1 MNRRNLALVLL
12 IPFTALTVY
21 AITQV
26 GFIGIWEQLFAGPA
40 AWQIGVDLV
49 VALVLVLTWLF
60 EDARARGRNPWPW
73 LAMTLCL
80 GSFGPLLYLATRRSR
95 HRVSAVTASSA

>member
-1 MNRRNLALVLL
+1 MNRRNLALVILV
-12 IPFTALTVY
+12 PFTALTLY
-21 AITQV
+21 AIAQV

-49 VALVLVLTWLF
+49 IALVLVLTWLF

-73 LAMTLCL
+73 FAMTLCL
-80 GSFGPLLYLATRRSR
+80 GSFGPLLYLATRRA
-95 HRVSAVTASSA
+95 HRPVGTPTASSA